1 MHWTQDSSINVH
13 LPGTEPYFSKNIE
26 CESGEKIMSQ
36 PKRESFEQD
45 ELLSK
50 LNDSIFKQGVKDAVP
65 IILGYLP
72 IGMAYGMLAVNKGL
86 TPLQTTAMSVFVF
99 AGSAQLISI
108 EMIAAEAA
116 LAAIIAMTFLVNLRH
131 LLLSAS
137 LSLHLRNLPAY
148 YYPFL
153 GFLITDESFAVAM
166 SKLEGKQK
174 KKRYFFALGFTAYLG
189 WIFSSAAGAFLTEFI
204 NFGSGGALDF
214 VLPAMFV
221 VLLIMQISSKTE
233 VAVALIS
240 AFLSLVFAVTIEGSW
255 NIILAT
261 ILAATVGVYISGND

>member
-1 MHWTQDSSINVH
+1 
-13 LPGTEPYFSKNIE
+13 
-26 CESGEKIMSQ
+26 MSQ
-36 PKRESFEQD
+36 SKEEKLEQK

-50 LNDSIFKQGVKDAVP
+50 LNDSTVKAGVKDAIP

-72 IGMAYGMLAVNKGL
+72 IGMAYGMLAVNRGL
-86 TPLQTTAMSVFVF
+86 TPLQTTAMSIFVF

-137 LSLHLRNLPAY
+137 LSLHLRNLPLY

-166 SKLEGKQK
+166 SKLEKKQK
-174 KKRYFFALGFTAYLG
+174 KQRYFFALGFTAYLG

-204 NFGSGGALDF
+204 NFGNGGALDF